1 MSTLLN
7 SKNAISEQ
15 ADTMPNNDGI
25 FCFILPLPVCIEF
38 STNNDGHQYSFDRNQ
53 LYVGEPFDRSKRPH
67 QLIQRDLHLTEIKGD
82 DHARPVMDRDVL
94 VDRQDVGIHLGEAV
108 ERFAEDAFF
117 MMQHQ

>member
-1 MSTLLN
+1 M
-7 SKNAISEQ
+7 
-15 ADTMPNNDGI
+15 ADRYREAMTGDAGAFWAKIPAK
-25 FCFILPLPVCIEF
+25 
-38 STNNDGHQYSFDRNQ
+38 
-53 LYVGEPFDRSKRPH
+53 GESVSYTHLDVYKRQPFDRSKRPP
-67 QLIQRDLHLTEIKGD
+67 QLIQRDLHLAEIKGD